1 MPLMGGKQHR
11 GPKALLLLL
20 LAAGGAVALS
30 SGKDIKRYLRIRSM

>member
-1 MPLMGGKQHR
+1 MPLFGKKQHR

-30 SGKDIKRYLRIRSM
+30 GKDIKRYLRIRSM